1 MIDITFGTF
10 NVALLEASAAA
21 SSTRGDG
28 ETDVDIES
36 VDARARQ
43 TASSASDN
51 ATTALGGSSRF
62 KLESVNVCSIP
73 ILQRIIAGR

>member
-10 NVALLEASAAA
+10 DVALLEASAAA

-28 ETDVDIES
+28 ETDVDVES

-43 TASSASDN
+43 TASSSSDN
-51 ATTALGGSSRF
+51 ATTELGGSSRF
-62 KLESVNVCSIP
+62 KLESVNVRSMP
-73 ILQRIIAGR
+73 MIAIDR